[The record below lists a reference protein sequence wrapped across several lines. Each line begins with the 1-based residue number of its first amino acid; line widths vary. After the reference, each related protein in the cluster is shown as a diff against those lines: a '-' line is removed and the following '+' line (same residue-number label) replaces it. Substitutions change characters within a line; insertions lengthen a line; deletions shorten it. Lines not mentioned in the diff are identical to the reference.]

1 MLKLVVNVLGLTF
14 VITSVA
20 AAQQG
25 VDTLLVQQGRQLYQE
40 NCALCHRD
48 LGAGDPPTF
57 PALRGSD
64 QLRDPMGVVRTIRQ
78 GRDRMPPFP
87 GLTAEELSALVNYVR
102 NVWAD
107 GSSNV
112 TTEEVAAVL
121 GGLEETP
128 PMGSVWDGVFTE
140 AQANRGQAAYEGACG
155 MCHGHRLNGAPD
167 DPDMRSTPP
176 LARARFLR
184 VWQGRS
190 LATLF
195 EFTRAT
201 MPEDNP
207 DSMTEQEYVDVIA
220 YMLILGGMPAGDA
233 ELQPDAQSLARV
245 VIRAGR

>member
-1 MLKLVVNVLGLTF
+1 MLRLVVGVLGLACF
-14 VITSVA
+14 IAPA
-20 AAQQG
+20 AVAQQQP
-25 VDTLLVQQGRQLYQE
+25 DTVLLERGQRLYQE

-155 MCHGHRLNGAPD
+155 NVSWPQIEWRSRRSGYAP
-167 DPDMRSTPP
+167 RRH
-176 LARARFLR
+176 LWR
-184 VWQGRS
+184 VRGFSASGREGRS
-190 LATLF
+190 RPYSNSRGRRCRKT
-195 EFTRAT
+195 TRT
-201 MPEDNP
+201 
-207 DSMTEQEYVDVIA
+207 
-220 YMLILGGMPAGDA
+220 
-233 ELQPDAQSLARV
+233 R
-245 VIRAGR
+245 

>member
-1 MLKLVVNVLGLTF
+1 MLRLVVGVLGLACL
-14 VITSVA
+14 IAPA
-20 AAQQG
+20 AVAQQQP
-25 VDTLLVQQGRQLYQE
+25 DTVLLERGQRLYQE

-64 QLRDPMGVVRTIRQ
+64 QLRDPVRVVRTIRQ

-121 GGLEETP
+121 GGLEETL

-155 MCHGHRLNGAPD
+155 TCHGHRLNGAPD

-220 YMLILGGMPAGDA
+220 YMLLLGGMPAGDA